1 MSDSDDDYC
10 DVGEQDKAPTENIIS
25 EENVAKK
32 TNGRRGKDIS
42 WSEYESYS
50 NAEAFCSSDFK
61 KEIKDQFTLRKA
73 WETDSSDNE
82 HWTMD
87 MQIQP
92 KKGYIPC
99 PLQYKVSFYSSCD
112 EVLVFTLLCIFRRSA
127 EQTTKKC

>member
-61 KEIKDQFTLRKA
+61 KEIKEPSEA
-73 WETDSSDNE
+73 
-82 HWTMD
+82 
-87 MQIQP
+87 
-92 KKGYIPC
+92 KKG
-99 PLQYKVSFYSSCD
+99 KESRKGKF
-112 EVLVFTLLCIFRRSA
+112 
-127 EQTTKKC
+127 KK